1 MNSISSDF
9 ILNCFNKDYSN
20 RNTLDESI
28 NKYMNSNINRG
39 DNENRFEN
47 KIGSE
52 NRNET
57 KNEIKEI
64 PKNISSQEAFRIYN
78 SNDDK
83 DIVIKFSL
91 KNIIIA
97 ILLILLI
104 VSYYYVMKYKNKLQ
118 KYKHM
123 VKEPFYNQS

>member
-28 NKYMNSNINRG
+28 NKYMNSNMNRG
-39 DNENRFEN
+39 VDRVEDKVR
-47 KIGSE
+47 S
-52 NRNET
+52 ET

-64 PKNISSQEAFRIYN
+64 PKDSPSQEAFRIYN

-123 VKEPFYNQS
+123 VKEPFYN

>member
-28 NKYMNSNINRG
+28 NKYINSNMNRG
-39 DNENRFEN
+39 VDRVEDKVRNEIR
-47 KIGSE
+47 S
-52 NRNET
+52 ET

-64 PKNISSQEAFRIYN
+64 PKDSPTQEAFRVYN
-78 SNDDK
+78 SDDK

>member
-28 NKYMNSNINRG
+28 NKYLNSNMNRG
-39 DNENRFEN
+39 VDRVED
-47 KIGSE
+47 KVIT
-52 NRNET
+52 ET
-57 KNEIKEI
+57 KNETKETLKDS
-64 PKNISSQEAFRIYN
+64 PSQEAFRIYN

>member
-9 ILNCFNKDYSN
+9 ILNCFNKDYGN
-20 RNTLDESI
+20 RNTLDDSI
-28 NKYMNSNINRG
+28 NKYLNSNMNRG
-39 DNENRFEN
+39 VDRVED
-47 KIGSE
+47 KVIT
-52 NRNET
+52 ET

-64 PKNISSQEAFRIYN
+64 PKDSPSQEAFRIYN